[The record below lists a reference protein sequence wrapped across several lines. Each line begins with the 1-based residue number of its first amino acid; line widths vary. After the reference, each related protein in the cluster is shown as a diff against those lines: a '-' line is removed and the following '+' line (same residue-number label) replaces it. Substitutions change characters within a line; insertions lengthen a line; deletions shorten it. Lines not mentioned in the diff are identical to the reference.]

1 MGSTWQPSRN
11 RAQHEEPVN
20 LEVRKYFEP
29 LGIGNRSEWQ
39 LRPEIPSSEEII
51 GADTSDDDEVPLPIN
66 NIEGPWDSKDQYLEA
81 HYKLLREEAVGPIR
95 DAVSVLRENPFAADN
110 AKDYHVYDNVS
121 PSTNPAM
128 IQ

>member
-29 LGIGNRSEWQ
+29 SGIGNRSEWQ
-39 LRPEIPSSEEII
+39 LQPEIPSAEEIL
-51 GADTSDDDEVPLPIN
+51 GDDTSDDRVPLPIN
-66 NIEGPWDSKDQYLEA
+66 NIEGPWESKDQYLEA

-95 DAVSVLRENPFAADN
+95 DAVSVLRENPFAGNN
-110 AKDYHVYDNVS
+110 AKDCHVYDNVS
-121 PSTNPAM
+121 PSANAAM